1 MGVNFLLT
9 EKTII
14 MDENAMKR
22 AITRITYEILE
33 RNKGANDICLVGILS
48 RGGVLANRISEKI
61 FELEGIKVDCGCLDV
76 TGYRDDR
83 KETTVNDKS
92 SMNFNITD
100 RCVIIV
106 DDVIFTGRTVR
117 ASLDAIIKRGRPKL
131 IQLAVLIDRGHR
143 ELPIRPDYVGK
154 NLPTSKDELVRVSV
168 HEIDE
173 LDKVAIVST

>member
-1 MGVNFLLT
+1 MT
-9 EKTII
+9 EKAII
-14 MDENAMKR
+14 MDENSMQR

-48 RGGVLANRISEKI
+48 RGRILADRIAKKI
-61 FELEGIKVDCGCLDV
+61 FELEAISVNCGCLDV
-76 TGYRDDR
+76 SNYRDDEKR
-83 KETTVNDKS
+83 TAVDDKS
-92 SMNFNITD
+92 SINFDITN

-106 DDVIFTGRTVR
+106 DDVIYTGRTAR

-154 NLPTSKDELVRVSV
+154 NLPTSKDELVRVKV
-168 HEIDE
+168 REIDS
-173 LDKVAIVST
+173 LDKVAIVSNE